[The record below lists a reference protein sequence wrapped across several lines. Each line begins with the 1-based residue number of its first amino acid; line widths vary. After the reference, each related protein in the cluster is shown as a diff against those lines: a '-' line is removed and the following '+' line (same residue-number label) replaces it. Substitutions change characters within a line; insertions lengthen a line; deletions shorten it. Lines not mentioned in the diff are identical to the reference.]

1 MFAIKHMSKAKLW
14 VGPVYLEPIAHK
26 YIHRETNKKYS
37 SVTTTLS
44 SIEPHFDV
52 EGVSAAIVK
61 QQDSAKQERYIDT
74 NADNRL
80 LANA

>member
-1 MFAIKHMSKAKLW
+1 MSKAKL
-14 VGPVYLEPIAHK
+14 GPVYLEPIAHK
-26 YIHRETNKKYS
+26 YIHRETNKYS

-61 QQDSAKQERYIDT
+61 QQDSAKQERYID
-74 NADNRL
+74 
-80 LANA
+80 